1 MPKFVFLLAIGLS
14 ISSRTTFA
22 VCTPISGADQIWSN
36 KQIHWVFVGEDH
48 GSNETPA
55 AFLDL
60 VCDALAHGKSVTVA
74 LERPTSEQ
82 AALDGVVVARN
93 LAEAQQT
100 LLEQPDWKK
109 GMDGRASKAM
119 LRLLFSLRELRM
131 VHPDLTVAAFDTPFK
146 SGDDPGA
153 RDEAM
158 GRAVLALGKAHPDR
172 LVLILCGNI
181 HAMQAPMFGHNVA
194 AMYIPMEKRLS
205 LEVTDLGGESWTESN
220 GGCGPTRGGVKEKGQ
235 TSPRGI
241 YLDPTLA
248 PYGKVDGILALG
260 VPLSA
265 SEPAAGDPDP
275 LPDCRKKFVSA
286 LSGAEK

>member
-1 MPKFVFLLAIGLS
+1 MLRFILPLLIGLLL
-14 ISSRTTFA
+14 SSRTTFA
-22 VCTPISGADQIWSN
+22 ICTPFPGANQIWSN
-36 KQIHWVFVGEDH
+36 DQVHWIFVGEDH

-55 AFLDL
+55 AFFDL
-60 VCDALAHGKSVTVA
+60 VCDALEHEKSVTVA

-82 AALDGVVVARN
+82 AALDRVLSASN
-93 LAEAQQT
+93 LAEAQQE
-100 LLEQPDWKK
+100 LLEQQDWKK

-119 LRLLFSLRELRM
+119 LRLLLSLRQLLM
-131 VHPDLTVAAFDTPFK
+131 VHPNLRVAAFDTPYK
-146 SGDDPGA
+146 PGDDPGA

-158 GRAVLALGKAHPDR
+158 GRNLLALGKAHPDR

-181 HAMQAPMFGHNVA
+181 HVMQAPLFGHDVA

-220 GGCGPTRGGVKEKGQ
+220 GGCGPMKGGVKEKGQ
-235 TSPRGI
+235 TSARGI

-265 SEPAAGDPDP
+265 SEPAAGDPYP
-275 LPDCRKKFVSA
+275 LSDCLKRFLSA
-286 LSGAEK
+286 QSAAKR